1 MNSLAL
7 RVITAT
13 ITFIIGVGVATAWV
27 FNKSAPAINPL
38 DTTTGSNATASNATL
53 EMVFVLDTTGSMG
66 GLLEGAKQRIWG
78 IVNEVMQSSSRPSVK
93 IGLVAFRDL
102 GDQYVTDVVP
112 LTDDLDKV
120 YTTLMSYE
128 AAGGGDTPENVRR
141 ALSDAVDQA
150 GWSRQTQN
158 LAQIIFLVGDA
169 PPHNDYRKER
179 DTLDSARI
187 AVERGMVVNT
197 IQCGSANETKVA
209 WQAIAQYGEGKYFA
223 IPQNGGVVQTIATPY
238 DEQLSQLGTKL
249 GATYV
254 PYGGGAGEAGIAFR
268 TDAKDKAD
276 ANEGLVASS
285 APMPARAERS
295 LNKAL
300 NSRAYIGDLMQ
311 DIENG
316 SKKIDSIKAED
327 LPADLEKLSPAE
339 RTKEVEKRLA
349 ERREIRN
356 QILSLSK
363 QRTDFIAAE
372 QRKRSGGKQNS
383 FDVAVSEALTE
394 QMAKKGIK

>member
-1 MNSLAL
+1 MNSLAI
-7 RVITAT
+7 RVITAV

-27 FNKSAPAINPL
+27 FNRSAPAINPV
-38 DTTTGSNATASNATL
+38 DTTSGSNATL

-78 IVNEVMQSSSRPSVK
+78 IVNEVMQTSSRPSVK

-158 LAQIIFLVGDA
+158 LAQVIFLVGDA

-187 AVERGMVVNT
+187 ATERGMVVNT
-197 IQCGSANETKVA
+197 IQCGNANETKVA
-209 WQAIAQYGEGKYFA
+209 WEAIAQYGQGKYFA
-223 IPQNGGVVQTIATPY
+223 IPQDGGVVQTIATPY
-238 DEQLSQLGTKL
+238 DDQLSQLATKL
-249 GATYV
+249 GSTYV
-254 PYGGGAGEAGIAFR
+254 AYGGGAGAAGTLYREEAKR
-268 TDAKDKAD
+268 RAD
-276 ANEGLVASS
+276 ASEATVAYD
-285 APMPARAERS
+285 APVEARVQRS
-295 LNKAL
+295 FNKAV
-300 NSRAYIGDLMQ
+300 NSRAYVGDLLQ

-316 SKKIDSIKAED
+316 SKKLDSVKAED

-339 RTKEVEKRLA
+339 LTKEVEKRLA

-356 QILSLSK
+356 QIFSLTK

-372 QRKRSGGKQNS
+372 QKKRNGGKQNS
-383 FDVAVSEALTE
+383 FDVAVSAALTE
-394 QMAKKGIK
+394 QLAKKGIK